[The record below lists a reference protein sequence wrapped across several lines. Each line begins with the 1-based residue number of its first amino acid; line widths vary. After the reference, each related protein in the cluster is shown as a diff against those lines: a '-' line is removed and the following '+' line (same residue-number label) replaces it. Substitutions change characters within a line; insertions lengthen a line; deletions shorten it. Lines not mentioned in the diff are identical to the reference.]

1 MSSPKDVKKFA
12 SIVEKR
18 DVEKRDV
25 EKGDVMGIWKKGFC
39 EVDVARLS

>member
-1 MSSPKDVKKFA
+1 MKKFA

-18 DVEKRDV
+18 DVEKRDVEKGDV